1 MGVVQ
6 GLDLLW
12 DVGTASPVIPG
23 VVRGG
28 SSPRTQGRAEV
39 WVPDGSGTR
48 STPSLLHLLDT
59 PAREVLCPRLRAGTP
74 AHRSPA
80 RHMDTAVSGRGGPQG
95 RLWVGSDLGSGVG
108 RIPGAKGSA
117 QERWGTGLHYRS

>member
-6 GLDLLW
+6 GLW
-12 DVGTASPVIPG
+12 DVRTTSPVIPG

-28 SSPRTQGRAEV
+28 SSPRTQGGAEV
-39 WVPDGSGTR
+39 WVPGGSGIC

-59 PAREVLCPRLRAGTP
+59 PAREMLCPRLGAGTP

-80 RHMDTAVSGRGGPQG
+80 RHMDKAVGRHGGPQG
-95 RLWVGSDLGSGVG
+95 RLWVGSDLVSGVG
-108 RIPGAKGSA
+108 RIPGARGSA
-117 QERWGTGLHYRS
+117 QERWGTGLHYKS